1 MSREKEFER
10 YFKRFY
16 TPLGMYVMRL
26 CENAYET
33 EDIVQ
38 ETFSI
43 VWQRFANEKLPENLK
58 SYLYRVAHNI
68 TIDYLRCR
76 SSKDSMI
83 SVEEMGEMEV
93 TEEAIDTSERDA
105 RLWIAI
111 SKLPTR
117 CRQIFL
123 MSKRDGFS
131 HAEIAAE
138 LNISTKTV
146 ENQITKAFK
155 LLRDDL
161 KPSKGKIFFLP
172 LGFD

>member
-10 YFKRFY
+10 YFKLFY
-16 TPLGMYVMRL
+16 TPLGMYVMRF
-26 CENAYET
+26 CGDAYET

-43 VWQRFANEKLPENLK
+43 VWQRFSDQELPDNTK

-68 TIDYLRCR
+68 TIDHLRR
-76 SSKDSMI
+76 RNSKELSMPL
-83 SVEEMGEMEV
+83 EEIGEMEV
-93 TEEAIDTSERDA
+93 SEEAIDTSERDA

-111 SKLPTR
+111 SKLPAR
-117 CRQIFL
+117 CKQVFL
-123 MSKRDGFS
+123 LSKQDGLS
-131 HAEIAAE
+131 HAEIANE

-161 KPSKGKIFFLP
+161 KSYKGKIFFLP
-172 LGFD
+172 FL

>member
-1 MSREKEFER
+1 MSREKEFEY

-16 TPLGMYVMRL
+16 TPLGMYVMRF
-26 CENAYET
+26 CDNADEA

-38 ETFSI
+38 ESFST
-43 VWQRFANEKLPENLK
+43 VWQRFASEKFPENLK

-68 TIDYLRCR
+68 TIDYIRCR
-76 SSKDSMI
+76 SSKESRI
-83 SVEEMGEMEV
+83 SLEEMEAMEV
-93 TEEAIDTSERDA
+93 TEEVIDTSERDA

-111 SKLPTR
+111 SKLPAR
-117 CRQIFL
+117 CRQVFL
-123 MSKRDGFS
+123 MSKRDGLTR
-131 HAEIAAE
+131 AEIAAE

-161 KPSKGKIFFLP
+161 EPSKGKIFFLP
-172 LGFD
+172 FL